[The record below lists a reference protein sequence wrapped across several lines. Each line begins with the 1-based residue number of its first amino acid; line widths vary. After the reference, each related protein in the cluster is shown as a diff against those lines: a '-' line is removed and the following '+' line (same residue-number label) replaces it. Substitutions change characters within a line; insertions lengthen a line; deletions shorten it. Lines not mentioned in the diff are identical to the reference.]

1 MSQASNVMC
10 VFLWRMMLE
19 NEEGTSLSL
28 CALLSCLLFFVKG
41 MHVLKSERYP
51 DYEKS
56 LCSD

>member
-28 CALLSCLLFFVKG
+28 CALLSCLLFFCQGYACVKKG
-41 MHVLKSERYP
+41 TVSRL
-51 DYEKS
+51 
-56 LCSD
+56 